1 MICAEPDFCRELLQ
15 TAGFPFC
22 ESELL
27 AVETPLENVQ
37 PMLSIC
43 SCLLTAEINI
53 HYAYPLL
60 TRPKGPTIALYI
72 DDITLGAQLLIKKG
86 FRLLSQKDLA

>member
-1 MICAEPDFCRELLQ
+1 VNRTSAANCCKPL
-15 TAGFPFC
+15 GFPFC

-27 AVETPLENVQ
+27 AVELPLQHPQ
-37 PMLSIC
+37 PLLAIC
-43 SCLLTAEINI
+43 SALLAAEINI

-60 TRPKGPTIALYI
+60 TRPKGPTIAVYM

-86 FRLLSQKDLA
+86 FRLLSQKDLAR